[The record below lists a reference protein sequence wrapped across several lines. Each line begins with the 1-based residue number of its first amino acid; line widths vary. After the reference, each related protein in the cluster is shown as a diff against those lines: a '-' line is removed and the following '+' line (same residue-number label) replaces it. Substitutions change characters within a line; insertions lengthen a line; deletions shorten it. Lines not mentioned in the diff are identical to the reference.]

1 MTSPQK
7 HKGVL
12 QEVTIDNVIFGLDD
26 RKLQLLLVKHA
37 VGESKGQWGLPGGR
51 VGLQQDLDTAAAQA
65 LHELTGAR
73 DLYLEQL
80 RAFGRVDRAPN
91 ERVITIAYYALVRP
105 ESCAIAPGER
115 ASAVGWFDIKD
126 LPDLIFDHQEI
137 VDFGLDFLRHK
148 IRHEPIGFNL
158 LPEKFTLLQLQELY
172 EGILDVNL
180 DKPNFRRKMTKM
192 NLLVS
197 CNEKQQGVA
206 HRAATLYRFD
216 PAVYEELME
225 QGFVFTV

>member
-1 MTSPQK
+1 MQK
-7 HKGVL
+7 NELK
-12 QEVTIDNVIFGLDD
+12 EVTIDNVIFGLDGSQ
-26 RKLQLLLVKHA
+26 LQILLVKHA

-51 VGLQQDLDTAAAQA
+51 VALDQDLDDAAALA
-65 LHELTGAR
+65 LRELTGAS

-80 RAFGRVDRAPN
+80 RAFGRVDRAH
-91 ERVITIAYYALVRP
+91 ERVITIAYYALIRA
-105 ESCAIAPGER
+105 EDCAIAPGER
-115 ASAVGWFDIKD
+115 AEAVGWFNLSDV
-126 LPDLIFDHQEI
+126 PNLIFDHREI
-137 VDFGLDFLRHK
+137 LDFGLAFLRHK

-172 EGILDVNL
+172 EGILDVKL
-180 DKPNFRRKMTKM
+180 DKPNFRRKMSKM

-216 PAVYEELME
+216 PTVYESLMQ
-225 QGFVFTV
+225 QGFVFVV

>member
-1 MTSPQK
+1 MSKSAQR
-7 HKGVL
+7 GVL
-12 QEVTIDNVIFGLDD
+12 QEITIDNVIFGLDN
-26 RKLQLLLVKHA
+26 RKLQILLVKHA

-51 VGLQQDLDTAAAQA
+51 VGLDQDLDAAAAQA
-65 LHELTGAR
+65 LKSLTGAK

-80 RAFGRVDRAPN
+80 RAFGRVDRAS
-91 ERVITIAYYALVRP
+91 ERIVTIAYYALVRP
-105 ESCAIAPGER
+105 DACAISPGEHVE
-115 ASAVGWFDIKD
+115 AVGWFSLHD
-126 LPDLIFDHQEI
+126 LPALIFDHREI
-137 VDFGLDFLRHK
+137 LDFGLSFLRHK

-172 EGILDVNL
+172 EGILDVSL

-197 CNEKQQGVA
+197 CEEKQQGVA

>member
-1 MTSPQK
+1 MSKSAQP
-7 HKGVL
+7 GVL
-12 QEVTIDNVIFGLDD
+12 QEITIDNVIFGLDN
-26 RKLQLLLVKHA
+26 RKLQILLVKHA

-51 VGLQQDLDTAAAQA
+51 VGLEQDLDAAAAQA
-65 LHELTGAR
+65 LKSLTGAK

-80 RAFGRVDRAPN
+80 RAFGRVDRAS
-91 ERVITIAYYALVRP
+91 ERIVTIAYYALVRP
-105 ESCAIAPGER
+105 DACAISPGEQVE
-115 ASAVGWFDIKD
+115 AVGWFSLHD
-126 LPDLIFDHQEI
+126 LPGLIFDHREI
-137 VDFGLDFLRHK
+137 LDFGLAFLRHK

-172 EGILDVNL
+172 EGILDVSL

-197 CNEKQQGVA
+197 CEEKQQGVA

-216 PAVYEELME
+216 PAVYEALMQ